1 MLGSA
6 PRSLPARLACRRYTD
21 RRIPSIIRRSVANTA
36 SSARPIAY
44 TWLTQ
49 TPGAIVR
56 FYFLSSGYKLTSPQ
70 TPDDIISSAPSYP
83 ESLPRSDD
91 VPIFLVTSAFASWIE
106 LSSHTFPEQWMSH
119 FFSGSTDP
127 VNSIFAIVDKLPDT
141 RPHALQNGESPSAQE
156 ADGISVLLVNRDNVQ
171 GQLAAPRR
179 ARSMEA
185 TDSGLVFSIPTS
197 DTQASN
203 GGFKKS
209 IHEVGLRL
217 ANTIFING
225 KENTLF
231 GARWIYNT
239 AAKRYTLD
247 RALDLSNCI
256 VTSPAANVSDS
267 FELPLYPV
275 GQRRRVISS
284 MGNILRQLSKHTDK
298 HSQDPMPASLELE
311 KDLPRYIAEHNI
323 TDQRVSVWALIET
336 SEEGYTAGKEA
347 SQESLI
353 EAIRKGGKLHRVMSG
368 GGGWGKKQGLLSLDP
383 ETTFMESTQKDRLL
397 GLEGLFTAGDAEV
410 STNSLPSPP
419 PPPFEM
425 RGFGEDLSTLS
436 QAAGPGDYVQFFV
449 SVEPSHPDW
458 PASRTGGNAFHF
470 GVVSDAE
477 AVPLQRESAEQKD
490 LRVVPGYFGGL
501 SEKAITYVQPMAGKE
516 STGEVH
522 ESSSKFDIPGCRVAL
537 ELN

>member
-1 MLGSA
+1 MSLMIGYA
-6 PRSLPARLACRRYTD
+6 PRSLPARLACLRQTYQRV
-21 RRIPSIIRRSVANTA
+21 PSIIRRSVANTA

-49 TPGAIVR
+49 TPGAI
-56 FYFLSSGYKLTSPQ
+56 
-70 TPDDIISSAPSYP
+70 TPDDVLLSAPPTP
-83 ESLPRSDD
+83 ESLSRTDD
-91 VPIFLVTSAFASWIE
+91 VPIFLVTSAFASWID
-106 LSSHTFPEQWMSH
+106 LSSHTFPERWINH
-119 FFSGSTDP
+119 FYSGSTDT
-127 VNSIFAIVDKLPDT
+127 VHSIFAIVDKLPDT
-141 RPHALQNGESPSAQE
+141 RPQASQDSEGPCAQE
-156 ADGISVLLVNRDNVQ
+156 ADGISVLLANRDNVQ

-197 DTQASN
+197 ESQASN
-203 GGFKKS
+203 GGSGKT

-231 GARWIYNT
+231 GARWIYDI

-247 RALDLSNCI
+247 NALDLSNCI

-284 MGNILRQLSKHTDK
+284 MGNILRQLSKHTDTN
-298 HSQDPMPASLELE
+298 SQDPMPASLELE

-323 TDQRVSVWALIET
+323 VDQRVSVWALIET
-336 SEEGYTAGKEA
+336 SEEGYAAGKEA
-347 SQESLI
+347 SRESLI

-383 ETTFMESTQKDRLL
+383 ETTFMEAAQKDGLL
-397 GLEGLFTAGDAEV
+397 GLEGLFTAGGANV
-410 STNSLPSPP
+410 SSNSPP
-419 PPPFEM
+419 PPPFGM

-449 SVEPSHPDW
+449 SVEPSQSGW

-516 STGEVH
+516 SNGGVH

-537 ELN
+537 ELK

>member
-1 MLGSA
+1 MSLIFGSA
-6 PRSLPARLACRRYTD
+6 PRSLPARLACRRHSY
-21 RRIPSIIRRSVANTA
+21 RRVPSIVRRSVANTA

-49 TPGAIVR
+49 SPGAI
-56 FYFLSSGYKLTSPQ
+56 SPN
-70 TPDDIISSAPSYP
+70 DVLSSAPP
-83 ESLPRSDD
+83 TLESLPRLDV
-91 VPIFLVTSAFASWIE
+91 VPIFLVTSAFASWID
-106 LSSHTFPEQWMSH
+106 LSSHTFPEQWMNQ
-119 FFSGSTDP
+119 FYSGTTDT
-127 VNSIFAIVDKLPDT
+127 VHSIFAIVDKLPDN
-141 RPHALQNGESPSAQE
+141 RPQVSQNRENRCAQE
-156 ADGISVLLVNRDNVQ
+156 ADGISMLLVNRDNIQ
-171 GQLAAPRR
+171 GQLATPRR

-197 DTQASN
+197 DTHASN

-247 RALDLSNCI
+247 STLDLSNCI

-298 HSQDPMPASLELE
+298 RSQDPMPASLELE
-311 KDLPRYIAEHNI
+311 RDLPRYIAEHNI

-410 STNSLPSPP
+410 STNSPPPPPPP

-449 SVEPSHPDW
+449 SVEPSRSDW
-458 PASRTGGNAFHF
+458 SASRTGGNAFHF